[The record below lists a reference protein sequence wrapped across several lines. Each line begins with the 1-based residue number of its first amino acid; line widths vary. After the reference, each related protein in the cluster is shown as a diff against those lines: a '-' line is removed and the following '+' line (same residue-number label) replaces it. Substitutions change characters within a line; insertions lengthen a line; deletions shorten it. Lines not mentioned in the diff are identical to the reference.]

1 MYLKTVTRANILR
14 EQSTFSVT
22 RDPSEPAH
30 GSFLALEQMG
40 TDTSTNIHPRWGGLH
55 TLSHW

>member
-1 MYLKTVTRANILR
+1 MYLKTVTCANILN

-22 RDPSEPAH
+22 GDPSERVH

-40 TDTSTNIHPRWGGLH
+40 MDTLTNIHPRRGGLH